1 MRYLNKDYV
10 MQEIID
16 ITHLMQLNNEVTLEL
31 EPTYV
36 DMLIEWFL
44 RDWNELGD
52 QEADFEGC
60 LREFLREEFKTK
72 TIRNA
77 G

>member
-16 ITHLMQLNNEVTLEL
+16 TTHMMQLNNEVTLEL

-44 RDWNELGD
+44 RDWKELGD
-52 QEADFEGC
+52 
-60 LREFLREEFKTK
+60 
-72 TIRNA
+72 
-77 G
+77 